1 MPEQQRRQTDYRIAW
16 VCALPLEAAAAR
28 AMLDEV
34 HPRLPQLTN
43 DQNVYTLGAITGH
56 NIVIACL
63 PSGAYGTISAAVV
76 ITQLLSTFTEVKFG
90 LMVGVGGGIPRTIN
104 NDMWLGD
111 VVVSKPTSE
120 GTSGVVAYDFGK
132 VLGGGEF
139 KVTGMLNRPPL
150 VLLNAISQLEAEEIM
165 GKPLDIVDLVLSA
178 LNTHSGM
185 ASQYCK
191 PERSSDRLFQ
201 AEYAHPQGEADCG
214 KCDTRYLV
222 DRPVRQSEEPRVH
235 YGLIASG
242 NQLIRDGVSRDRLA
256 EKHGVLCF
264 EMEAAGLMNQLPSV
278 VIRGICD
285 YCDSHK
291 SKHWQG
297 YASLAAAAY
306 AKILLSRIPQA
317 KSSDGSQTLSPTP
330 CFIVPFRQN
339 PLFLGRERELS
350 RLQILITGGDSGNRR
365 AAISGL
371 GGVGKTQ
378 IVLELAYRLH
388 KQPEAYSIIWIS
400 STSAETVEQAF
411 MDIGSRLGLESITP
425 DNVKNRVKGF
435 LSSDVASPWLLI
447 IDNADD
453 PGLWSASMIRDTLP
467 TSPRGFTLFTTRNHQ
482 LATRVAGPNIV
493 DVREM
498 DVQSAITL
506 LKSAISDQS
515 LLEGDKSTASLA
527 RHLHSIPLAI
537 VQAASYI
544 NENLI
549 SAETY
554 LSLIKDTETSML
566 ELLSKDFEDEWRYV
580 EAANS
585 ITSTWFI
592 SFKHIQSLS
601 PLAVEYLSFMS
612 CLDFA
617 WVPCSLLPAAQS
629 KVEQQSALGVLKGY
643 YFIFEHSESRIQYFS
658 LHQLVQLVTK
668 NWLKTQNMLE
678 YWTKKAGRH
687 LKDVFPES
695 KPENRVLWRRCL
707 PHAQHILGH
716 EQFQARTP
724 DREELAQ
731 KVGQSLY
738 SDGRYREAEVL
749 FREVL
754 ETRRARLG
762 HDHPDTLESLECVVA
777 TLWDQGQWR
786 YVEELQLRLLEV
798 REKRLGPDDPA
809 VLSSMGNL
817 ASTFMN
823 QGRWVDAQNLERKVS
838 TKFRLL
844 LGEDHPKTLTSMSN
858 LATTYRMQ
866 GRYSEAEEL
875 DVRVLEHRTKVLG
888 PEHPDTVLTMGN
900 LACTY
905 VEQGRWSKAEELR
918 TRQVALL
925 EGTIGME
932 HKDTLAAMGNLAT
945 TYREQ
950 GKWTLAE
957 DLEVR
962 VWEQS
967 QAVLGPEHPN
977 TLIIMANLAS
987 TYRNQN
993 KLAEAELL
1001 EMETTKIFKS
1011 VLSPQHPI
1019 TLRSMGNLAST
1030 KRSQGK
1036 LEEAEELEEQ
1046 VMTTF
1051 DSLLGR
1057 AHPDTLT
1064 SMGNLACTYRYQGRY
1079 AEAEKL
1085 EIEVLDAR
1093 KNMWNLARIWRK
1105 QGKYTRSLE
1114 LLQACVQ
1121 KQIRQL
1127 GPDHPDT
1134 VEATLE
1140 LDSWQSGID
1149 GSWILMKD
1157 VE

>member
-1 MPEQQRRQTDYRIAW
+1 MPERQRRQTDYRIAW
-16 VCALPLEAAAAR
+16 VCALPLEAAAAQ

-34 HPRLPQLTN
+34 HPELPQLAH
-43 DQNVYTLGAITGH
+43 DQNVYTLGAVAGH

-63 PSGAYGTISAAVV
+63 PSGSYGTISAAVV
-76 ITQLLSTFTEVKFG
+76 MTQLLSTFTEVKFG
-90 LMVGVGGGIPRTIN
+90 LMVGVGGGIPRTIH

-111 VVVSKPTSE
+111 IVVSKPTSE

-139 KVTGMLNRPPL
+139 KVTGMLNRPSL
-150 VLLNAISQLEAEEIM
+150 VLLNAISQLQAEETM
-165 GKPLDIVDLVLSA
+165 GKPLGILDLVSSA
-178 LNTHSGM
+178 LNMHPRMT
-185 ASQYCK
+185 SQYGK
-191 PERSSDRLFQ
+191 PERSSDRLFR
-201 AEYAHPQGEADCG
+201 AEYAHLQDQADCS
-214 KCDTRYLV
+214 KCDTRYLI

-242 NQLIRDGVSRDRLA
+242 NRLIRDGVSRDRLA
-256 EKHGVLCF
+256 EKHGALCF

-297 YASLAAAAY
+297 YASLTAAAY

-317 KSSDGSQTLSPTP
+317 RRSDGSETPSPKP

-350 RLQILITGGDSGNRR
+350 RLLVLITGGGSGTRR

-388 KQPEAYSIIWIS
+388 KQPEPYSIIWIS

-411 MDIGSRLGLESITP
+411 MDIGSQLGLEPITTES
-425 DNVKNRVKGF
+425 VKDRVKGY
-435 LSSDVASPWLLI
+435 LDSDAAGPWVLI

-453 PGLWSASMIRDTLP
+453 PGLWSASMIRDSIP
-467 TSPRGFTLFTTRNHQ
+467 ASPRGFTLFTTRNHQ
-482 LATRVAGPNIV
+482 LAARVAGVNIV
-493 DVREM
+493 DVKEM
-498 DVQSAITL
+498 DIQSAITL

-515 LLEGDKSTASLA
+515 LLESDKATASLA

-544 NENLI
+544 NENL
-549 SAETY
+549 
-554 LSLIKDTETSML
+554 
-566 ELLSKDFEDEWRYV
+566 LLSKDFEDEWRYV

-592 SFKHIQSLS
+592 SFKQIQTLS
-601 PLAVEYLSFMS
+601 SLAVEYLSFMS

-617 WVPCSLLPAAQS
+617 WIPCSLLPTAQS

-643 YFIFEHSESRIQYFS
+643 YFISERSESGSQYFS
-658 LHQLVQLVTK
+658 LHQLVHLVTK
-668 NWLKTQNMLE
+668 NWLRSQNTLE
-678 YWTKKAGRH
+678 YWTKKAGQH

-695 KPENRVLWRRCL
+695 RPENR
-707 PHAQHILGH
+707 HILGH
-716 EQFQARTP
+716 EQFQDRTP
-724 DREELAQ
+724 DREKLAQ

-777 TLWDQGQWR
+777 TLWDQGRWKH
-786 YVEELQLRLLEV
+786 VEELQLRLLRV

-809 VLSSMGNL
+809 VLSSLGNL
-817 ASTFMN
+817 ASTLMN
-823 QGRWVDAQNLERKVS
+823 QGKWVDAQNLEKNVS
-838 TKFRLL
+838 AKFKML

-858 LATTYRMQ
+858 LATTYRMKGQ
-866 GRYSEAEEL
+866 YSEAEEL
-875 DVRVLEHRTKVLG
+875 DVRVLKYRTKILG
-888 PEHPDTVLTMGN
+888 HEHPDTVMTMGN

-905 VEQGRWSKAEELR
+905 MEQGRWSEAEKLR

-925 EGTIGME
+925 EGTIGPE
-932 HKDTLAAMGNLAT
+932 HKDTMAAMGNLAT
-945 TYREQ
+945 IYREQ
-950 GKWTLAE
+950 GKWKLAE

-962 VWEQS
+962 VWKQS

-977 TLIIMANLAS
+977 TLISMANLAS

-1001 EMETTKIFKS
+1001 ELETTKIFKS
-1011 VLSPQHPI
+1011 VLGSKHPI

-1030 KRSQGK
+1030 KRNQGK
-1036 LEEAEELEEQ
+1036 LEEAEELEKQ

-1051 DSLLGR
+1051 DSILGR

-1085 EIEVLDAR
+1085 EIEVLDTR
-1093 KNMWNLARIWRK
+1093 KKLLGQNHANTLTSMWNLARTWRR
-1105 QGKYTRSLE
+1105 QGKYTGSLE
-1114 LLQACVQ
+1114 LLQTCVQ
-1121 KQIRQL
+1121 QQIHQL
-1127 GPDHPDT
+1127 GPGHPDT
-1134 VEATLE
+1134 VEAMLE
-1140 LDSWQSGID
+1140 LDSWQSSLD
-1149 GSWILMKD
+1149 ESWIPMKD